1 MASSFEKYQ
10 KRRLISS
17 YFSVVLS
24 VFLVLFLLGILGLFV
39 INSKKISNDFKE
51 EIPMSVYFKDNA
63 NDSVLKAFGTMLKES
78 AFVKTDTFVSK
89 EMAASKH
96 KDIIGED
103 FMQFLG
109 FNPLQNSYDI
119 NLKADFVQADSIK
132 TIEQKFK
139 ENKFISDIVYDKHL
153 VDLVNDNVK
162 KITFWILVITG
173 FLALIA
179 VLLINSSMRLSIYSN
194 RFIIK
199 TMQMVGATKSFIRKP
214 FIMRSIKLGVVGALL
229 AIVAIIGVLFYIDAN
244 FPKLGILDDQLMI
257 GAVLLGV
264 LVLGVLISWFSTFFA
279 TQKFLN
285 LRTDDLY

>member
-229 AIVAIIGVLFYIDAN
+229 AIVAIIGVLFYIDTN

>member
-63 NDSVLKAFGTMLKES
+63 NDSVLKSFGTMLKES

-153 VDLVNDNVK
+153 VDLVNDNIK

-214 FIMRSIKLGVVGALL
+214 FIMRSIKLGVIGALL